1 MYDFPAF
8 RVMKEEANSMAEEKN
23 RNDAD
28 ADYMDLN
35 AVSDEIIGLLKQ
47 KKYAAVRSRLAEI
60 NSVDIAETLENIN
73 EELGLDL
80 TILTFRLLPKDSSV
94 EVFAYLDEDEQ
105 VAIIN
110 GITQHEIDYIIE
122 ELAFDDM
129 IDLLEELPANL
140 VDKIL
145 LNTSGEERKLINTF
159 LNYPE
164 NSAGSLMTIDY
175 IDFKEHMTAAQALH
189 HIKDVGLDSETVYNA
204 YVMDDKRKLKGV
216 VSLRALVLAEDETL
230 VRDIMHTD
238 VVSVTVTT
246 DQEMVS
252 NMFKRYG
259 LLALPVVD
267 REGRLVGIITVDDIF
282 EIIEDETTEDMH
294 RMAGVTGTGD
304 DEYFD
309 MSVFRHV
316 RTRLPWLFI
325 LMCSYMITGGIIE
338 RFEDMLSSVICLV
351 AYMPMLMGTGGNSG
365 SQSATLIIRGLSTG
379 EIELRDF
386 PKVAWKELRISFCIG
401 IILSLLNFLRV
412 IFIDHNSVIVAVTI
426 CVTMLVIVVAAKTI
440 GGLLPM
446 AAKAVG
452 IDPALMAGPVVS
464 SLTDMFSLAIYF
476 LFASA
481 FLGL

>member
-1 MYDFPAF
+1 
-8 RVMKEEANSMAEEKN
+8 
-23 RNDAD
+23 
-28 ADYMDLN
+28 
-35 AVSDEIIGLLKQ
+35 
-47 KKYAAVRSRLAEI
+47 
-60 NSVDIAETLENIN
+60 
-73 EELGLDL
+73 
-80 TILTFRLLPKDSSV
+80 
-94 EVFAYLDEDEQ
+94 
-105 VAIIN
+105 
-110 GITQHEIDYIIE
+110 
-122 ELAFDDM
+122 
-129 IDLLEELPANL
+129 
-140 VDKIL
+140 
-145 LNTSGEERKLINTF
+145 
-159 LNYPE
+159 
-164 NSAGSLMTIDY
+164 
-175 IDFKEHMTAAQALH
+175 
-189 HIKDVGLDSETVYNA
+189 
-204 YVMDDKRKLKGV
+204 
-216 VSLRALVLAEDETL
+216 
-230 VRDIMHTD
+230 
-238 VVSVTVTT
+238 
-246 DQEMVS
+246 
-252 NMFKRYG
+252 
-259 LLALPVVD
+259 
-267 REGRLVGIITVDDIF
+267 
-282 EIIEDETTEDMH
+282 
-294 RMAGVTGTGD
+294 MAGVTGTGD

-386 PKVAWKELRISFCIG
+386 PKVTWKEFRISFCIG